1 MNVNQ
6 QQEIKVHSVWDL
18 PVRLFHWINFLS
30 VITLLF
36 MGFIMLYKNE
46 LGITSLE
53 AKIGLKQVHVVIGY
67 VCVVNL
73 LSRFAGAFI
82 GTEVG

>member
-46 LGITSLE
+46 LGITCLRPKLASSR
-53 AKIGLKQVHVVIGY
+53 
-67 VCVVNL
+67 CT
-73 LSRFAGAFI
+73 LSSA
-82 GTEVG
+82 TYSWLTC